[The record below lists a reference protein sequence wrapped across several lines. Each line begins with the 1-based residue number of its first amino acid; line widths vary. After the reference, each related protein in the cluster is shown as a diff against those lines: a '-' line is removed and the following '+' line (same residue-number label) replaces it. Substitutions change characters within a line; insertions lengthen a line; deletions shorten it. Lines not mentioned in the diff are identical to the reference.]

1 MRRRDQAHLVR
12 KSGIETSLQFGLSGG
27 VGKMHPCLNRFP
39 DEHQSDPAWVCIVK
53 PYLFGQKW
61 NVVIGITDGGAVVR
75 LAEGPHLVIESA
87 ECGHMGGVHLE
98 HQNLNR

>member
-1 MRRRDQAHLVR
+1 MRRRDQAHVVW

-39 DEHQSDPAWVCIVK
+39 DEHQSDPSWVCIIK
-53 PYLFGQKW
+53 PYLFGEKR
-61 NVVIGITDGGAVVR
+61 NVVIGITDGGAVER
-75 LAEGPHLVIESA
+75 LAKSPHLVVESA
-87 ECGHMGGVHLE
+87 ERSHMVRVHLE